1 VYSTAAIMIS
11 NKVAQTFV
19 TPGWQPEVECFTFDA
34 FRHHNG
40 KPSDTKTRVCQL
52 LVMSKNK
59 PVKKINYST
68 SG

>member
-1 VYSTAAIMIS
+1 MIS
-11 NKVAQTFV
+11 KKLAQTFV
-19 TPGWQPEVECFTFDA
+19 TPGWQPETFDA

-40 KPSDTKTRVCQL
+40 KPSDTKTRVCQR